1 MGVSK
6 ENIGES
12 GCGQRESQTVQL
24 TELEKRDRH
33 PTFAGL
39 ISNTFTM
46 LWMGCTLS
54 KNGVDLVK
62 VSIFCTNRRKRSG

>member
-33 PTFAGL
+33 PTLLDLFQSLLQCFGWDMPSPIMEL
-39 ISNTFTM
+39 I
-46 LWMGCTLS
+46 W
-54 KNGVDLVK
+54 
-62 VSIFCTNRRKRSG
+62 

>member
-1 MGVSK
+1 MSK

-33 PTFAGL
+33 PTLLDLFQTLLQCFGWDVPSPKMEL
-39 ISNTFTM
+39 I
-46 LWMGCTLS
+46 W
-54 KNGVDLVK
+54 
-62 VSIFCTNRRKRSG
+62 